1 MIVALVWWVLIGL
14 IAGWAAGKIMKGTGY
29 GLVVDIALGI
39 AGAVVG
45 GLLLGL
51 VGIHGEGTI
60 GTILVAIFGAVFL
73 IWLSRRLKKT

>member
-1 MIVALVWWVLIGL
+1 MIVALVWWVVIGL

-51 VGIHGEGTI
+51 VSIRGEGTI

-73 IWLSRRLKKT
+73 IWLSRRLKR